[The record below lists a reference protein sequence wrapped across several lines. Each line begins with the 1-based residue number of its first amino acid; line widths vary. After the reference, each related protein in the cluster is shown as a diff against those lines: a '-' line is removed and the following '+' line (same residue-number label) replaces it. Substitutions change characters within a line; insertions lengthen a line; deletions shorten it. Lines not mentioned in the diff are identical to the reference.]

1 MTKEE
6 RIQVLWIEAIGIE
19 NYVMA
24 EKYINKQGWLNCRW
38 HQFDFLLNATI
49 LERKG
54 NGVLHELSR
63 PKSLQGI
70 EDNNG
75 WIKLQGL
82 ANEIQKRCSIWI
94 ETKNG
99 DIEYLKENEFLP
111 IGYAVA
117 YQVAEKPKKRIY

>member
-6 RIQVLWIEAIGIE
+6 TIDSAYGNYADISKGLRDENGWIPIGCYYTYFPQNSE
-19 NYVMA
+19 RS
-24 EKYINKQGWLNCRW
+24 ECGW
-38 HQFDFLLNATI
+38 F
-49 LERKG
+49 E
-54 NGVLHELSR
+54 R
-63 PKSLQGI
+63 PKFLQGI
-70 EDNNG
+70 ENNNG

-82 ANEIQKRCSIWI
+82 ANEIQDRCSIWI